1 MYDSLMQKERRGR
14 KLGVNKENRIVS
26 INREGGKSRGRSED
40 SRGSKLLKQIFIFFF
55 EL

>member
-26 INREGGKSRGRSED
+26 ENREGGKWRGEEVKIL
-40 SRGSKLLKQIFIFFF
+40 GAQNF
-55 EL
+55 